1 MKKILLLS
9 FAFFA
14 LTSCFDN
21 NTKIEG
27 LPTKE
32 FAESNFT
39 MQIPNEWTASGSID
53 NLPSLPNGEVV
64 LAAVSPEKK
73 YNFSNNIIVISSKL
87 DYIGTSKQYS
97 EQNNLKTQKKYL
109 EYSLVKSGPIIFGD
123 SDEGKYY
130 IFDARYNAQTQKLR
144 FLQTAKVCG
153 TNVFLLHASV
163 ALDADTGKYIDVF
176 RTFTCK

>member
-9 FAFFA
+9 FTFFA

-39 MQIPNEWTASGSID
+39 MQIPNEWAASGSVD

-109 EYSLVKSGPIIFGD
+109 EYSLVKFGQIILVTAMKENIIFLMRAITHKRKNYD
-123 SDEGKYY
+123 FCKLQKYVEPPY
-130 IFDARYNAQTQKLR
+130 FCFTQ
-144 FLQTAKVCG
+144 A
-153 TNVFLLHASV
+153 
-163 ALDADTGKYIDVF
+163 
-176 RTFTCK
+176 

>member
-1 MKKILLLS
+1 MKKIFLLS
-9 FAFFA
+9 VAFFSLA
-14 LTSCFDN
+14 SCFN
-21 NTKIEG
+21 NKPEIKG

-32 FAESNFT
+32 FADSNFT
-39 MQIPNEWTASGSID
+39 MQIPSEWSASGSVD
-53 NLPSLPNGEVV
+53 NLPSLPNGEIVM
-64 LAAVSPEKK
+64 AAVSPEKK
-73 YNFSNNIIVISSKL
+73 YNFSNNIVIIADKL

-153 TNVFLLHASV
+153 TTVFLLHASV
-163 ALDADTGKYIDVF
+163 SLDTDTSKYIDVF